1 MDGRRGLGKA
11 ADLGDGIA
19 SADVSGDGL
28 PEYFLTSMADNKLQ
42 VLKDVGDG
50 VPVYSEIAGKR
61 G

>member
-1 MDGRRGLGKA
+1 
-11 ADLGDGIA
+11 
-19 SADVSGDGL
+19 
-28 PEYFLTSMADNKLQ
+28 MADNKLQ